1 MSIIPDDAGLRD
13 AVEACLASRPELE
26 ADTGKI
32 ASNIKDNHPIWKV
45 DSVRVK
51 KIVEIIVSE
60 RVPPIVKPEK
70 LFEFD
75 FKKAQPASIERGKY
89 DWHKQEIE
97 GIHHAQGGL
106 GSTGVFLVK
115 LKNHGVVVL
124 KQKVPDVAREI
135 FAQCLLQSLGI
146 NAPAIRSLPFREFKA
161 FTEKLAPSPVTVKGT
176 CLEIHGSRMQETG
189 GVLMEFVPGLEL
201 GSPLLR
207 LSQNEFRKVLFEV
220 GRMVAVDVLLNN
232 ADRTPFLRRGDGNPG
247 NIMINKPGKGGE
259 KNLKVIAIDQTVSP
273 ISDTNI
279 LNNYLSAIDSRS
291 EKDYRKLLS
300 FLCESLVGST
310 NAKSYVQDKDALAS
324 LTGTV
329 RFISFHNIVVS

>member
-1 MSIIPDDAGLRD
+1 MYDII
-13 AVEACLASRPELE
+13 
-26 ADTGKI
+26 
-32 ASNIKDNHPIWKV
+32 
-45 DSVRVK
+45 
-51 KIVEIIVSE
+51 
-60 RVPPIVKPEK
+60 
-70 LFEFD
+70 
-75 FKKAQPASIERGKY
+75 
-89 DWHKQEIE
+89 

-232 ADRTPFLRRGDGNPG
+232 ADRTPFLRRGDGNP
-247 NIMINKPGKGGE
+247 
-259 KNLKVIAIDQTVSP
+259 S
-273 ISDTNI
+273 
-279 LNNYLSAIDSRS
+279 LN
-291 EKDYRKLLS
+291 
-300 FLCESLVGST
+300 F
-310 NAKSYVQDKDALAS
+310 
-324 LTGTV
+324 
-329 RFISFHNIVVS
+329 